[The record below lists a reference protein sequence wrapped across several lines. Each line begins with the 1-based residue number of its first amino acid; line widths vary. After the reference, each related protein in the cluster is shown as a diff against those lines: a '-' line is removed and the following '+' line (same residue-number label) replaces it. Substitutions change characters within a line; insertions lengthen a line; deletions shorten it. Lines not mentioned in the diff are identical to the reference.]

1 MVDYSRYYST
11 LALSMKPSAVRALA
25 AIMRKLKDVIT
36 FTGGYPDPATFP
48 KEEIGEI
55 AKEVITKY
63 GTVALQYGETK
74 GVFDAR
80 EAICSFVN
88 KTKGIKCDPNSEIIL
103 TTGSQESL
111 YLVGKIFANPG
122 DYVITENPTYI
133 SAIGAFKVSGVRF
146 IGIPFDE
153 YGMKTDLLEQ
163 KLSSLPK
170 EELSKVKYIYTI
182 PVAQNPGGVS
192 MSLERKK
199 HLLEIASKYDL
210 IIFEDDPYS
219 YIVFE
224 KDVDITPLKAMD
236 KEGRIV
242 YTSTISKILSPGLRV
257 GWIVGDQ
264 DVISKAELV
273 KSFVNLHTSNV
284 DQLITAEAIKQGI
297 VERNLAKA
305 LPLYKAK
312 KEAMLNAIKENF
324 PEYVW
329 HSNPIG
335 GLFVFLYVNKPGFD
349 ADALL
354 PKSVEQYR
362 VAYIPGSGFHVDN
375 SGKNSMRLNF
385 SYPTF
390 EQIKEGIARL
400 GKLIK
405 EA

>member
-1 MVDYSRYYST
+1 MVDYSKHYSI
-11 LALSMKPSAVRALA
+11 LASSMKPSAIRALA
-25 AIMRKLKDVIT
+25 SVIRRLKDVIS
-36 FTGGYPDPATFP
+36 FTGGYPDPTTFP

-55 AKEVITKY
+55 AKEVIAKY
-63 GTVALQYGETK
+63 GTVALQYGETR

-80 EAICSFVN
+80 EAICSFIT
-88 KTKGIKCDPNSEIIL
+88 KTKGIKCDPNEEIIL

-111 YLVGKIFANPG
+111 YVVGKVFINPG
-122 DYVITENPTYI
+122 DYIITENPTYI
-133 SAIGAFKVSGVRF
+133 SALGAFRMSGAKF
-146 IGIPFDE
+146 IGIPFDDH
-153 YGMKTDLLEQ
+153 GMKTDQLEQ
-163 KLSSLPK
+163 KLASMPK
-170 EELSKVKYIYTI
+170 EELAKIKYIYTI

-192 MSLERKK
+192 MTLERKK

-224 KDVDITPLKAMD
+224 KDVDITPLKALD
-236 KEGRIV
+236 KEGRVI

-257 GWIVGDQ
+257 GWVVGDK
-264 DVISKAELV
+264 DVIARLELI

-284 DQLITAEAIKQGI
+284 DQLIVAESIKQGV
-297 VERNLAKA
+297 VERNLVKV

-312 KEAMLNAIKENF
+312 KEAMIKAIKENF

-335 GLFVFLYVNKPGFD
+335 GLFVFIYVNKPGFD

-354 PKSVEQYR
+354 PRSVEQYR
-362 VAYIPGSGFHVDN
+362 VAYIPGSGFHVDGT
-375 SGKNSMRLNF
+375 GKNSMRLNF

-390 EQIKEGIARL
+390 EQIQEGIARL